1 MFKREQQNESE
12 LWRSGQDAE
21 FARRLVERGFAVVA
35 TDQRLVFYLASALY
49 PHNESINIWS
59 HLAGACAFTAL
70 AADSDEVT
78 TCSKRCNS
86 ERRRGAKLDGGD
98 DASPALELSD
108 VSDDDAAPAL
118 SARKLAKKAAK
129 AERRA
134 KRQGTASKDSG
145 RKSCDLCDA
154 KVNLL
159 VRCRTDETRA
169 WRMVC
174 GSCWH
179 GVSGGVP
186 DGDAAH
192 PHYAYGGLWKNRNPQ
207 TGESSEAERADDA
220 AFLAA
225 AAAGA

>member
-1 MFKREQQNESE
+1 MHLRTLATLTLVARASSLARGTRMPRNVAKQN
-12 LWRSGQDAE
+12 LPTKICVTCNRPFTWRKKW
-21 FARRLVERGFAVVA
+21 ERC
-35 TDQRLVFYLASALY
+35 
-49 PHNESINIWS
+49 W
-59 HLAGACAFTAL
+59 
-70 AADSDEVT
+70 DEVT

-108 VSDDDAAPAL
+108 VSEDDAAPAL

-154 KVNLL
+154 RVNLL

-174 GSCWH
+174 GGCWH
-179 GVSGGVP
+179 GVSGGVA

-207 TGESSEAERADDA
+207 SGASSEAERADDA